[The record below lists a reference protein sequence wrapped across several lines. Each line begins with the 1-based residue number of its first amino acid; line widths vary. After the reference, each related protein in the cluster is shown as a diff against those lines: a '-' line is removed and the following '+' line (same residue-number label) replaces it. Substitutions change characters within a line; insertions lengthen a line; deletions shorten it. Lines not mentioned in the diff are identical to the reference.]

1 MEMLVVP
8 KERPSFENLN
18 SYYLD
23 IDKLFEHFQ
32 GEFGAGCVHFH
43 SSSHESV
50 VFFDQHEVLDG
61 VFQDNEEQVRGRET
75 LNRLNHMAK
84 AQNFAVD
91 IYEIEGDIIYLWANT
106 PSGEELYRGLTTE
119 FTDLKG
125 LLKKMASEDL
135 TGFIHIA
142 IGKGNESGIVF
153 LMNGKICG
161 DSYSWKHAPVGGTKE
176 DTELLINKAIESGG
190 TFDVNRLSLKG
201 KSGGGDSK
209 EDISKG
215 PPETLK
221 LLGEVLAGVEE
232 LVSSKRSFKGS
243 FGQLLKKKFLEKAN
257 KYPFLD
263 PFAAEFQYTDRR
275 VRYVGDAAEEIV
287 VKAVKEC
294 LGEIGEEAGVLPKMG
309 DILKRL
315 PR

>member
-1 MEMLVVP
+1 MLVVP

-23 IDKLFEHFQ
+23 INKLFEHFQ
-32 GEFGAGCVHFH
+32 GELGAGCIHFH
-43 SSSHESV
+43 TSSHESV

-61 VFQDNEEQVRGRET
+61 AFQDNQEQVRGRET
-75 LNRLNHMAK
+75 LNRLNDMVK

-106 PSGEELYRGLTTE
+106 PSAEELYKGLTTE

-142 IGKGNESGIVF
+142 IGEGNESGILF
-153 LMNGKICG
+153 LMNGKISG
-161 DSYSWKHAPVGGTKE
+161 GSYSWKHAPVGGTKE
-176 DTELLINKAIESGG
+176 DTELLISKAIASGG

-201 KSGGGDSK
+201 KRGGGDKK

-221 LLGEVLAGVEE
+221 LLEEVLAGLEE
-232 LVSSKRSFKGS
+232 LVSSKRGFKGS
-243 FGQLLKKKFLEKAN
+243 FSQVLRRKFLEKAN

-263 PFAAEFQYTDRR
+263 PFAAEFQYADRKIS
-275 VRYVGDAAEEIV
+275 YVGDAAEELV
-287 VKAVKEC
+287 LKATKEC
-294 LGEIGEEAGVLPKMG
+294 VREIGEEMGLLSKMG

-315 PR
+315 PH